1 MEQRVGTNIRLPA
14 DLYDQIREVA
24 RIEDRSINAQIT
36 RFLRDALTRYHAED
50 RGAGSS
56 EQPE

>member
-1 MEQRVGTNIRLPA
+1 MGTNIRLPA

-36 RFLRDALTRYHAED
+36 RFLRDALARYLAEH
-50 RGAGSS
+50 
-56 EQPE
+56 PEIRLTDQAE